1 MEQWLKAATR
11 ADVVKRSLRV
21 AAVVGTI
28 LVMINYS
35 DRLIGGTVS
44 SVDAIKMA
52 LTYLVPYCVSTYASV
67 SAILKT
73 KS

>member
-1 MEQWLKAATR
+1 MEQWLKTATR

-67 SAILKT
+67 GAILKT